1 MKKALIIGFGSIGR
15 KHYNVLKKLKIFR
28 SIYVFTKSNEK
39 KINKIKNKDD
49 ILKYNPDYIVVSSPT
64 NEHYD
69 NIRFIE
75 ENFKKKTILIE
86 KPIFG
91 FYKKVKLKNNKYF
104 VGYNLRMHPILNY
117 IKKLLKKYDFW
128 EINIECSSYLP
139 YWRKNIHY
147 SRSSSA
153 KKESFGGVIRDLS
166 HEIDYLYYLIGT
178 FKVNN
183 FIKKKISNL
192 NINTEDYF
200 LCNGTHKKTKIINLK
215 LSYLNKFNKR
225 EISILGPK
233 LQLRASLVDNK
244 IEYFINNKV
253 KEIKFNYSISKT
265 YEDMHKNIISKKIK
279 NLATVKS
286 SLKVLK
292 FIKEIENK

>member
-1 MKKALIIGFGSIGR
+1 MKKALIIGYGSIGR
-15 KHYNVLKKLKIFR
+15 KHYNILKKLNMFR

-39 KINKIKNKDD
+39 KINKIKNKND
-49 ILKYNPDYIVVSSPT
+49 IIKYNPDYIVISSPT
-64 NEHYD
+64 NQHYD
-69 NIRFIE
+69 DIKFIE
-75 ENFKKKTILIE
+75 KNFKKKIILIE

-91 FYKKVKLKNNKYF
+91 FYKKIELKNNKYF
-104 VGYNLRMHPILNY
+104 VGYNLRMHPILSY
-117 IKKLLKKYDFW
+117 IKKLLKKHDFW
-128 EINIECSSYLP
+128 EINVECSSYLP

-147 SRSSSA
+147 SKSTSA
-153 KKESFGGVIRDLS
+153 KKENFGGVVRDLS

-200 LCNGTHKKTKIINLK
+200 LFNGTHKKTKIVNLK

-233 LQLRASLVDNK
+233 LQLRASFIDNK
-244 IEYFINNKV
+244 IEYFINNKL

-279 NLATVKS
+279 NLATVQS
-286 SLKVLK
+286 SIKVLK
-292 FIKEIENK
+292 FIKEVENQ